1 MAPRPSQTMTTQKM
15 FKNQFDIC
23 CGIEEVGDTH
33 GTNTI
38 LMRTKTLLLAA
49 ALTAVGIATSMAQ
62 VYSVN
67 AVGYVRTSLKPGFNM
82 ISNPLKATSNK
93 ISDLFKNVD
102 GGIPAEGMTVYKY
115 VNGNYLP
122 AVSFFDDGTFDGAD
136 FDLAPGEGAFVLN
149 ASPAAKTITF
159 VGEVPQG
166 PLTTTLRV
174 GFNMVSSQVP
184 QAGAIDTVLGY
195 KAADLDSAYQFD
207 AGTQNYLSTKTAF
220 SDDPTVPTS
229 PVTWDPSAPVIGVG
243 EAFWILKSTAGTW
256 TRTFS
261 VNQ

>member
-82 ISNPLKATSNK
+82 VSNPLNAASNK

-122 AVSFFDDGTFDGAD
+122 PVIFFDDGSFDGAD
-136 FDLAPGEGAFVLN
+136 FTLAPGEGAFVLN
-149 ASPAAKTITF
+149 SAATAKTITF

-166 PLTTTLRV
+166 PLSTTLKV
-174 GFNMVSSQVP
+174 GFNMISSQVP
-184 QAGAIDTVLGY
+184 QAGAIDTVLKY
-195 KAADLDSAYQFD
+195 SAADQDLAYQFD
-207 AGTQNYLSTKTAF
+207 ASIQNYITPKQAF
-220 SDDPTVPTS
+220 ADDPNVVNS
-229 PVTWDPSAPVIGVG
+229 PVSWDPSAPVIGVG
-243 EAFWILKSTAGTW
+243 EAFWLLKTTAGTW